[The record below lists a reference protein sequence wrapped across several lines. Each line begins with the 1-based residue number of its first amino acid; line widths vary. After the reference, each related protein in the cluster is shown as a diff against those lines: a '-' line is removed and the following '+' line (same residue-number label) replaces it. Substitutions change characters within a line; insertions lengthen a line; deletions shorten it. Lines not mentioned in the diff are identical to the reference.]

1 MRTLTGEPSG
11 SSARAFAPR
20 WRPGAAD
27 RRITPLAMALSFVL
41 LVGCADVPGSTSS
54 KVDPA
59 ARVEPMVGSDLKRL
73 VLDKRA
79 VEHIGITTVP
89 VAPGPAGPAGAQR
102 AVVPYSAILYQPTGT
117 TLVYTN
123 PEPLV
128 YVRHP
133 VTVESVQGDT
143 VILSAGPP
151 PGTGVVSVGGAEL
164 LGVEFGVG
172 K

>member
-1 MRTLTGEPSG
+1 MRTLTGEPRG
-11 SSARAFAPR
+11 SSPR
-20 WRPGAAD
+20 GVSEGRPDAVD
-27 RRITPLAMALSFVL
+27 RRAPPLVVVLALVL
-41 LVGCADVPGSTSS
+41 LVACGEVPASTST

-59 ARVEPMVGSDLKRL
+59 ARVEPVPGTDLNKL
-73 VLDKRA
+73 VLDQRA

-89 VAPGPAGPAGAQR
+89 VAPGPPGPDGAPR
-102 AVVPYSAILYQPTGT
+102 AVVPYSAILYQPTGS

-123 PEPLV
+123 PAPLV

-133 VTVESVQGDT
+133 VAVEAIQGDA

-151 PGTGVVSVGGAEL
+151 MGTGVVSVGGAEL